1 MWKLEIYFYVIIFQF
16 FLYLNLGG
24 KGILE
29 QKKKVPRFHGY
40 DKTVNPA
47 RMFFFSHNFPA
58 TARAYGWSHNSLT
71 LDLAQ
76 CHTTLN
82 LKQTKQLSLRTD
94 MLLQTHI

>member
-29 QKKKVPRFHGY
+29 QKKVPRFHGF

-47 RMFFFSHNFPA
+47 RMFFFSI
-58 TARAYGWSHNSLT
+58 TSRQLQELT
-71 LDLAQ
+71 GEV
-76 CHTTLN
+76 TTL
-82 LKQTKQLSLRTD
+82 
-94 MLLQTHI
+94 